1 MLRAFMSHV
10 CFGAVRLSPIA
21 VAMLLSAVSLSGAG
35 CAAKK
40 PSAPPPKTFPVT
52 GKVVTKDGK
61 PVAGGMV
68 EFQSKTNNQLSVTSE
83 IKPDGTFSLISRRD
97 GEQFPGATEGD
108 YQVTL
113 FPPMSASQTES
124 PKTLPET
131 FKVEP
136 KENAITLTV
145 PGSKP

>member
-1 MLRAFMSHV
+1 MLRAFMNHIR
-10 CFGAVRLSPIA
+10 FGAARLSPIA
-21 VAMLLSAVSLSGAG
+21 VALLLSAVCLSATG
-35 CAAKK
+35 CGAKK
-40 PSAPPPKTFPVT
+40 PSAPAPKTFPVT

-113 FPPMSASQTES
+113 FPPMSASQTDA

-136 KENAITLTV
+136 KDNTITLTA
-145 PGSKP
+145 PDSKP